1 MAYDAQDDGEAGDA
15 ARAFEDLRS
24 AISVMRRS
32 IEALPR
38 ELAEILPPVPPDYRS
53 DIGKVAQGLET
64 VESRLAAIE
73 RHPALRLTP
82 EQHRRSIATAGNDL
96 MSEAAGR
103 LDKAARDQAQAAGQL
118 AGMIGTMRGQNSQLN
133 WVIGTAWAAVVAG
146 LLVSPLIV
154 SMLPFGLNGRVAAFI
169 MQDTRWNAGWDLLRA
184 ADPADENDALVGYEL
199 VHVNKDV
206 LLACQAAARN
216 ADQNQ
221 KCTITVKPPT
231 L

>member
-38 ELAEILPPVPPDYRS
+38 ELAEILPPAPPDYRS

-118 AGMIGTMRGQNSQLN
+118 AGIIGTMRGQQEQREIVMS
-133 WVIGTAWAAVVAG
+133 WAIFPAVIALVLG
-146 LLVSPLIV
+146 LVGSPFLARY
-154 SMLPFGLNGRVAAFI
+154 LPFGWNGTVAAEVSGL
-169 MQDTRWNAGWDLLRA
+169 TA
-184 ADPADENDALVGYEL
+184 P
-199 VHVNKDV
+199 
-206 LLACQAAARN
+206 
-216 ADQNQ
+216 
-221 KCTITVKPPT
+221 
-231 L
+231 